1 MKKEKWIPREINFTS
16 NVFFKKKREKRNFS
30 WNKINEE
37 EVEGHE
43 HVHTYILF
51 MFEKYFN
58 KWKYHLISA
67 V

>member
-16 NVFFKKKREKRNFS
+16 NVIFKKKREKRNFTWS
-30 WNKINEE
+30 KINEE
-37 EVEGHE
+37 EEEGQE

-51 MFEKYFN
+51 MFKKYFN
-58 KWKYHLISA
+58 KWKYHFISA